1 MLSVLDTGNKS
12 HSSQA
17 GTPEVTQCV
26 CISDA
31 QGKQRI
37 DVVGLRGCIFQ

>member
-17 GTPEVTQCV
+17 GTPEITQCV
-26 CISDA
+26 CVSDV
-31 QGKQRI
+31 QGSRE
-37 DVVGLRGCIFQ
+37 LML